1 MTRRNALVSAA
12 GIGGLYALLRGLRIA
27 WFPPFLDE
35 GIYARW
41 TRTVFEDPHQ
51 RFIALANGKEPL
63 LTWLAAAAMKTGL
76 GPLGA
81 QRAVSVVAGAVTLV
95 VVGLIGRELA
105 GPVAG
110 LLSSALYAVLPFF
123 VVHDGIGIMEPLLAA
138 ATTTALYLQIR
149 LARAPRVGAG
159 LGLGV
164 ALAAA
169 LLTKET
175 ALYALVLM
183 PAALLVFRW
192 DGPLRRRRLLA
203 WLGANAI
210 AAATAGIG
218 YSILRLSDLFDDLAT
233 ARESIHMYR
242 SPGDALARPWHWLW
256 TYGPDFASV
265 FVRYTTLTLFLAACL
280 GLVVSWRRARGFS
293 LLLAL
298 WVLVPFGISSF
309 EALIAYPRYVVDAA
323 PPLVPLAAVGLLAV
337 VERARAARRLELGL
351 AVAALLVVPALVA
364 DARLV
369 ADPGRTAYP
378 GLDDTQFATGWAAGN
393 AWVALEDELARRRP
407 AGVLVGDYGLGS
419 PLPDLDGRGVTLADG
434 PSDDADKA
442 PYVVDNGAAPPTPAV
457 GELREVWRYD
467 RPRDGTPL
475 VLYARGV
482 DVDGTFVT
490 NAHELRTAVG
500 APSDH
505 DFDVWL
511 SAHPQALDWYD
522 AWHADERYR

>member
-1 MTRRNALVSAA
+1 VLASAV
-12 GIGGLYALLRGLRIA
+12 GIGGLYVLLRALRVA
-27 WFPPFLDE
+27 WFPPFVDE
-35 GIYARW
+35 GIYGRW
-41 TRTVFEDPHQ
+41 TRSVFEDSHQ

-63 LTWLAAAAMKTGL
+63 LTWLGAVAMKTGL

-95 VVGLIGRELA
+95 AVGLIGRELA
-105 GPVAG
+105 GPAAG
-110 LLSSALYAVLPFF
+110 LLSSALYAVVPFF
-123 VVHDGIGIMEPLLAA
+123 VVHDGIGIMEPLLTA
-138 ATTTALYLQIR
+138 ATTVALYLQIR
-149 LARAPRVGAG
+149 LARAPRIGAG

-192 DGPLRRRRLLA
+192 GEPSRGRRLAA
-203 WLGANAI
+203 WFGANVV

-218 YSILRLSDLFDDLAT
+218 YSILRLSDLYDDLGT

-242 SPGDALARPWHWLW
+242 TPSDALARPWHWLW
-256 TYGPDFASV
+256 VNGPDFASAY
-265 FVRYTTLTLFLAACL
+265 VRYTTLTLFVAACA
-280 GLVVSWRRARGFS
+280 GLALAWRRDRGFA

-298 WVLVPFGISSF
+298 WVLVPFGISSL

-323 PPLVPLAAVGLLAV
+323 PPLLPLAAVGLLGI
-337 VERARAARRLELGL
+337 VERARTARRLQLGL
-351 AVAALLVVPALVA
+351 VVAGLLVVPALVA
-364 DARLV
+364 DARFV
-369 ADPGRTAYP
+369 ADAARTTYP

-407 AGVLVGDYGLGS
+407 DGVLVGDYGLSS
-419 PLPDLDGRGVTLADG
+419 PLPDLDGRGVVLADG

-442 PYVVDNGAAPPTPAV
+442 PYVVDNGAAPPPPAV

-467 RPRDGTPL
+467 RPRHGTPL
-475 VLYARGV
+475 VLYERGV
-482 DVDGTFVT
+482 DVGGTFVT
-490 NAHELRTAVG
+490 NADELRTAVA

-511 SAHPQALDWYD
+511 AAHPQALAWYD